1 MKTLIILVITS
12 LFFSNVSNEKEND
25 SIKKIINLK
34 IEKNNNINSEKDLDV
49 RVPIIIIKR
58 D

>member
-1 MKTLIILVITS
+1 MSS

-25 SIKKIINLK
+25 SIQKIINLK

-49 RVPIIIIKR
+49 RVPIIILKR